1 MQAALY
7 IKEKS
12 GTGASSY
19 SKDTIQ
25 STLRGSDQTDQRD
38 RHRIC

>member
-1 MQAALY
+1 MEPAHY
-7 IKEKS
+7 MKDNS

-25 STLRGSDQTDQRD
+25 SALRGSDQTDQRD